1 VTGENKMNKSF
12 SSIGVAIL
20 LFIAAKPQSERFLK
34 YNAIEAY
41 EVRPG
46 VLVFPKYSE
55 NGNLCEIDLQRHK
68 FSSEEIALDSL
79 LSQDEIEEVAD
90 DLLPAS
96 ERGRRLSDL
105 SHTSWEGQT
114 AVTYEEFENIS
125 IEIYSSL
132 IIKSEDLPLKPGAN
146 IDVSD
151 RVATIQWKQRKCQ

>member
-1 VTGENKMNKSF
+1 MIKNF
-12 SSIGVAIL
+12 LLIGMAVA
-20 LFIAAKPQSERFLK
+20 LFIAGTSQSERFSK
-34 YNAIEAY
+34 YKVLEVY
-41 EVRPG
+41 EVRPD
-46 VLVFPKYSE
+46 VLAMPRYSE